1 MKDVAVVRDVLKDA
15 ISGVESIVS
24 SYEEIKKVEE
34 LKIRVLVPGFERDL
48 FVVKCVNIEGKLTPK
63 QYFYNPPEYQEN
75 NNLTKPFPT
84 LTDIRNKIRKYV
96 KKEVKRQFEG
106 TKSPVIEQL
115 IMYHFFKMSVFIFG
129 DTLEVNV
136 SKSEG
141 FMLPLPEN
149 QSSINANITKTSTT
163 QDGRSLV
170 EAAVILHLDQQSEF
184 IGNKHLWLFALERFM
199 EETMKQKVAEATGD
213 IKEQITSMGVDNDD
227 QF

>member
-1 MKDVAVVRDVLKDA
+1 MKDVAVVRDVLPDA
-15 ISGVESIVS
+15 VS
-24 SYEEIKKVEE
+24 VLNDITKTYEEIKKVEE
-34 LKIRVLVPGFERDL
+34 LKVRVLVPGFERDL
-48 FVVKCVNIEGKLTPK
+48 FVVKCVNNGGILMPK

-75 NNLTKPFPT
+75 NNLIKPFPT
-84 LTDIRNKIRKYV
+84 LTDIRNKIQKYV

-106 TKSPVIEQL
+106 TKSPVIDRL
-115 IMYHFFKMSVFIFG
+115 IMNHFFKMGIFIFG

-136 SKSEG
+136 TNSEG

-149 QSSINANITKTSTT
+149 QSSIQANITKTSTT

-213 IKEQITSMGVDNDD
+213 IKEQITSIGVDNDD
-227 QF
+227 PF